1 MLKRIYTLLLFS
13 ILALPAA
20 FGQEVVVEASLD
32 SSLIWIGNP
41 TTMRLSVSAPRDV
54 RVEFP
59 AYEADTVIQ
68 GIQVLRQSPV
78 DTVLM
83 DNDRLRLQKNYL
95 LTSFDA
101 ALYYIP
107 PIQLKAGGENYES
120 GHLSLKVISFEVDTA
135 SMDLFDIK
143 GIEKPPFVIWDYA
156 LPVGLVLGGVILLLL
171 AYYLYIR
178 FHKTKQVKE
187 AEPDPELL
195 LPPHVAALQ
204 ALDKIRIEK
213 IWTEGKYKLFYTQ
226 VIDVLRKYIERRF
239 EIPAMELSSSEVLTI
254 FRKNKDVQPVYE
266 QLKQLLILADFVKFA
281 KFQPL
286 ESENQQALNHA
297 YGFVEKTK
305 PEETSDDQA
314 KEPSK
319 GMPAQS
325 AQVDIPESSK
335 GLGESPEVKPLNT
348 KSNLFN

>member
-1 MLKRIYTLLLFS
+1 MLKRIQILLLIS
-13 ILALPAA
+13 LLAWPAVR
-20 FGQEVVVEASLD
+20 GQDIVVEASLD

-54 RVEFP
+54 PVEFP
-59 AYEADTVIQ
+59 AFESDTIVQ

-78 DTVLM
+78 DTVLL
-83 DNDRLRLQKNYL
+83 DNDRLRLRKYYL

-107 PIQLKAGGENYES
+107 PIQLKAGGKNYES

-135 SMDLFDIK
+135 SMELFDIK

-156 LPVGLVLGGVILLLL
+156 LPIGLVLGIALLLL
-171 AYYLYIR
+171 LTYYLYKR
-178 FHKTKQVKE
+178 FYKSGGVKE

-204 ALDKIRIEK
+204 ALDRIKSEK

-226 VIDVLRKYIERRF
+226 LTDVLRKYMERRF
-239 EIPAMELSSSEVLTI
+239 EISAMELSSSEILDF
-254 FRKNKDVQPVYE
+254 FRKNRDAQPIYE
-266 QLKQLLILADFVKFA
+266 ALKQLLMLADFVKFA

-286 ESENQQALNHA
+286 ESENQKALNHA
-297 YGFVEKTK
+297 YDFVDKTK
-305 PEETSDDQA
+305 PEE
-314 KEPSK
+314 
-319 GMPAQS
+319 
-325 AQVDIPESSK
+325 
-335 GLGESPEVKPLNT
+335 PLNT
-348 KSNLFN
+348 ESEPNPKASTPLQDRESV